1 MRVHVARL
9 IALLTPL
16 TAHPEAKPAASQSS
30 GSAAGAQA
38 SDGDGQSAQR
48 VVANVTISSDA
59 QQEVAAGMFKISS
72 TLRNKMPQGEERTDA
87 LSLVKAC
94 NLKMQQSP
102 NTVSQFRAALA
113 DADKENM
120 PAALTALVQAADF
133 CQVDVPSPLKKHA
146 D

>member
-1 MRVHVARL
+1 
-9 IALLTPL
+9 
-16 TAHPEAKPAASQSS
+16 
-30 GSAAGAQA
+30 
-38 SDGDGQSAQR
+38 
-48 VVANVTISSDA
+48 
-59 QQEVAAGMFKISS
+59 
-72 TLRNKMPQGEERTDA
+72 
-87 LSLVKAC
+87 
-94 NLKMQQSP
+94 MQQSP

>member
-1 MRVHVARL
+1 
-9 IALLTPL
+9 
-16 TAHPEAKPAASQSS
+16 
-30 GSAAGAQA
+30 
-38 SDGDGQSAQR
+38 
-48 VVANVTISSDA
+48 VVSNVTISSDA

-72 TLRNKMPQGEERTDA
+72 TLRKMPQGEERTVA

-94 NLKMQQSP
+94 NSKMQQSP